1 MHTWINLLVK
11 EEKAMVKKSKK
22 KITLLLNNFIISIKG
37 TAKIENILYIT
48 YAYNNIIL
56 IYNDILY
63 QRRNIVFERQ
73 GVRELWLMIWQWQKI
88 LRKIIVSS
96 LLFQFYFHVFGFWKS
111 ALFKIK
117 NLTRNYT
124 STFVQNSIYRFVNSS
139 RFIY

>member
-11 EEKAMVKKSKK
+11 EEKATVKKSKK
-22 KITLLLNNFIISIKG
+22 KITLLLNNFIISIKE

-73 GVRELWLMIWQWQKI
+73 GVRELWSMIWQWQKI

-96 LLFQFYFHVFGFWKS
+96 LLFQFYFHIFGFWKS

-117 NLTRNYT
+117 NLTRIILQLSYKI
-124 STFVQNSIYRFVNSS
+124 Q
-139 RFIY
+139 FIDL

>member
-11 EEKAMVKKSKK
+11 EEKATVKKSKK

-73 GVRELWLMIWQWQKI
+73 GVRELWSMIWQWQKI

-111 ALFKIK
+111 ALFKI
-117 NLTRNYT
+117 NLTRIILQLSYKI
-124 STFVQNSIYRFVNSS
+124 Q
-139 RFIY
+139 FIDL

>member
-11 EEKAMVKKSKK
+11 EEKATVKKSKK
-22 KITLLLNNFIISIKG
+22 KITLLLNNFIISIKE

-73 GVRELWLMIWQWQKI
+73 GVRELWSMIWQWQKI

-96 LLFQFYFHVFGFWKS
+96 LLFQFYFHVFDFWKS

-117 NLTRNYT
+117 NLTRIILQLSYKI
-124 STFVQNSIYRFVNSS
+124 Q
-139 RFIY
+139 FIDL